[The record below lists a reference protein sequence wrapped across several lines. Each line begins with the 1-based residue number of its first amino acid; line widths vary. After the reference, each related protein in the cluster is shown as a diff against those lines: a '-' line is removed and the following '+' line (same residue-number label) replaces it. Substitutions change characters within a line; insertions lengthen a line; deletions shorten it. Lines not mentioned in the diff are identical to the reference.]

1 MISLATYRCALPG
14 CYRSGYIEIASV
26 LLHLCRR
33 VAEDSRKRRRVNCA
47 AVLLPVIV
55 LQLRV

>member
-1 MISLATYRCALPG
+1 MIVLATYRCALPG

-26 LLHLCRR
+26 PLQLYRR
-33 VAEDSRKRRRVNCA
+33 VAENSRKRRRANYA
-47 AVLLPVIV
+47 AVLLPAIV